1 MPAPGGATIVNP
13 FVSSDARR
21 RFLRSAALVAVALL
35 GGTLALRAFAP
46 SLMDPDALRAA
57 FLGFGPLA
65 GVAFVLFAALAVVL
79 APVPGQVVA
88 FVGGYLFGPVAGTA
102 YSLVGFTLGSGAAFL
117 LSRTYGRPFLE
128 RTISGDLVARFDGF
142 VDETGILGVFVV
154 FLVPGLPDDV
164 VCFAAG
170 LTRIRLSRLLA
181 AAFLGRAP
189 GIALVALAGASVE
202 TGSVDAAL
210 AILAVA
216 AVVTLVGW
224 YYRVRIERLL
234 RDYSASTS
242 R

>member
-1 MPAPGGATIVNP
+1 MNP
-13 FVSSDARR
+13 FVSADARR
-21 RFLRSAALVAVALL
+21 RFLRSAALVAACLL
-35 GGTLALRAFAP
+35 GGALALRAFAP
-46 SLMDPDALRAA
+46 SLSDPGTLRTA
-57 FLGFGPLA
+57 FLKLGPLA
-65 GVAFVLFAALAVVL
+65 GVGFVLFAALAVVL

-88 FVGGYLFGPVAGTA
+88 FLGGYLFGPVAGTA
-102 YSLVGFTLGSGAAFL
+102 YSLIGFTLGSGAAFL

-128 RTISGDLVARFDGF
+128 RTIAGDLLARFDGF
-142 VDETGILGVFVV
+142 VGETGILGVFVV

-189 GIALVALAGASVE
+189 GITLVALAGASVE

-210 AILAVA
+210 AILAAV
-216 AVVTLVGW
+216 AVVTLLGW
-224 YYRVRIERLL
+224 YSRGRIERLV